1 MRLRFALFGRSK
13 VVFGR
18 VFLSPFFSS
27 LPKFWGVRDT
37 ERDNKKKSESGRKK
51 TRAKE
56 TRAHLLDR
64 GLLRGGGLLFCRRGG
79 VDL

>member
-1 MRLRFALFGRSK
+1 MRIDATMRMLRFFGSF
-13 VVFGR
+13 FGR
-18 VFLSPFFSS
+18 VFSPPFEE
-27 LPKFWGVRDT
+27 DT
-37 ERDNKKKSESGRKK
+37 HFGRERDEKKKSESGRKK

>member
-1 MRLRFALFGRSK
+1 MRRDAKMRMLRFFGSF
-13 VVFGR
+13 FGR
-18 VFLSPFFSS
+18 VFSPPFEEDKTI
-27 LPKFWGVRDT
+27 LG
-37 ERDNKKKSESGRKK
+37 ERDEKKSESGRK
-51 TRAKE
+51 TARAKE

>member
-1 MRLRFALFGRSK
+1 MRRDAKMRMLRFFGSF
-13 VVFGR
+13 FGR
-18 VFLSPFFSS
+18 VFSPPFEEDKTI
-27 LPKFWGVRDT
+27 LG
-37 ERDNKKKSESGRKK
+37 ERDEKKKSESGRKK
-51 TRAKE
+51 TCAKE

>member
-1 MRLRFALFGRSK
+1 MRIDAKMRMLRFFGSF
-13 VVFGR
+13 FGR
-18 VFLSPFFSS
+18 VFSPPFEEDKTI
-27 LPKFWGVRDT
+27 LG
-37 ERDNKKKSESGRKK
+37 ERDEKKKSESGRKK

-64 GLLRGGGLLFCRRGG
+64 GGLLRGGGLLFCRRGG

>member
-1 MRLRFALFGRSK
+1 MRIDAKMRMLRFFGSF
-13 VVFGR
+13 FGR
-18 VFLSPFFSS
+18 VFSPFEE
-27 LPKFWGVRDT
+27 DT
-37 ERDNKKKSESGRKK
+37 HFGRETKKKSESGRKK